1 MSITKPTSGATIT
14 QASVTDM
21 HDQARAV
28 VNDLQPTNIG
38 RSSINTSQLGT
49 ASVVQNCAHASRTVG
64 TGYVTAIISKYE
76 AGVSSGLSYSLVQGA
91 GNSLYGEVNSW
102 DTILSINAAE
112 PSGVTYTNNSPMII
126 NFNFRVGQFEYNSG
140 GGSFASTA
148 ANGGTVTSGGYMIW
162 FGVII
167 ERTDSGGSAAN
178 IVIEESVVGVHMPES
193 AKYNLDGS
201 SFSQRI
207 DAVDQAVSYTVMH
220 TIERTLS
227 QYTYGYV
234 RIKAAI
240 SPCASA
246 YAGASPSATA
256 SGNHRINVPSGFGS
270 ILILEP
276 GA

>member
-49 ASVVQNCAHASRTVG
+49 ASVVQNCAEAHRNTS

-102 DTILSINAAE
+102 DTILSINATE
-112 PSGVTYTNNSPMII
+112 PSGVTYTHNSPMII
-126 NFNFRVGQFEYNSG
+126 NFNFRVGQFEVKGG
-140 GGSFASTA
+140 GGSFASAA
-148 ANGGTVTSGGYMIW
+148 ANASVPNGGYMIW

-178 IVIEESVVGVHMPES
+178 IVIEESVVGVHMPEC
-193 AKYNLDGS
+193 AQYNLDGS
-201 SFSQRI
+201 NFAERI